1 MPVVY
6 HDERPWVLSQSGRR
20 SIRMIANAEVGA
32 TQQSI
37 WRIEHEPGEDVAK
50 HWHEYEEVIVVLEG
64 EGEATIGDE
73 TFPIG
78 PDVSLIVPP
87 YTWHG
92 YRNLGTGY
100 LKVLAIMP
108 HPAAVVHR
116 EPIPTS
122 AQY

>member
-6 HDERPWVLSQSGRR
+6 HDERPRVLSQSGRP
-20 SIRMIANAEVGA
+20 SIRKIANAEVGA

-37 WRIEHEPGEDVAK
+37 WQIDHEPGEVIAP

-64 EGEATIGDE
+64 AGEATIGDE

-78 PDVSLIVPP
+78 PEMSLIVPA

-92 YRNLGTGY
+92 YRNLGSGY
-100 LKVLAIMP
+100 LKVLAVMP
-108 HPAAVVHR
+108 HPDAVVR
-116 EPIPTS
+116 RDPQPS
-122 AQY
+122 AEC

>member
-6 HDERPWVLSQSGRR
+6 HRDRPLSLSASGRLSVR
-20 SIRMIANAEVGA
+20 KIVNAEVGA
-32 TQQSI
+32 TQQSV
-37 WRIEHEPGEDVAK
+37 WRIEHEPGEVVAR

-78 PDVSLIVPP
+78 PDMSLIIPP

-92 YRNLGTGY
+92 YRNTGTTY
-100 LKVLAIMP
+100 LKVLAILP
-108 HPAAVVHR
+108 HPDAVVR
-116 EPIPTS
+116 RDPLPTPLPV
-122 AQY
+122 